1 MDKITQ
7 KELDLEVADRLDD
20 YVSKLEKG
28 YKKANSKMSVAEYCN
43 LVSALRYAI
52 STLRGGLNNG
62 NE

>member
-7 KELDLEVADRLDD
+7 KKLDLEVADRLDN
-20 YVSKLEKG
+20 YVSKLEQSDEIASG
-28 YKKANSKMSVAEYCN
+28 KMSVAEYSN

-52 STLRGGLNNG
+52 ATLRGGRDNG